1 MPSCTFFGHR
11 DCPASIKSKLR
22 DVLIDLIE
30 QKSVDVFYIGNN
42 GSFDR
47 IVTSTLLELKS
58 TYSHISFFTVLA
70 YLPQNNQEQEQITT
84 IFPEGIENVPKRF
97 AISWRNRWMIDR
109 SEYVVTY
116 VTHDFGGAAKASEIA
131 LRLKRHIINL
141 K

>member
-11 DCPASIKSKLR
+11 DCPVSIKSRLR